1 MEVQDL
7 EAAEGERVPPPGAE
21 GLAAEEVAEAGG
33 GEGEEA
39 RAPRCARSPLQPT
52 KAEWE
57 AHQATHLP
65 YRSWCRF
72 CVDGAV

>member
-1 MEVQDL
+1 MEV
-7 EAAEGERVPPPGAE
+7 E
-21 GLAAEEVAEAGG
+21 EEVGAGG
-33 GEGEEA
+33 EEGEEA
-39 RAPRCARSPLQPT
+39 LVPRCARDPLQPT

-72 CVDGAV
+72 CVDGSV